1 MKDAGKLKEE
11 ISKFQ
16 EVTRQFY
23 EGKSSVAEYK
33 SFSGGFGS
41 YAQRGGK
48 AGMLRLRLTGGR
60 ITKKNLRFI
69 VESIEKYGIDRL
81 HVTTCQTV
89 QFHNLKADQICA
101 LVGEA
106 WEYGIITKGCGGN
119 FPRNV
124 MMSPLSGVRKG
135 EPFDVTSCVTAAA
148 DYLTDILWSVE
159 LPRKLKVCFS
169 NSEDN
174 TAHATFRDLGFVA
187 KADQTFDVYSAG
199 GLGRNPMMGVL
210 VAESVKPEET
220 LYHIKAMIDTFV
232 AHGNYQNRSRARTR
246 YMQEDLGRDG
256 YRKAYQENLKKALEG
271 EDLKI
276 SALSDEITKK
286 GDGVISHPR
295 AIAQK
300 QPGLY
305 AVSYHPAGGSP
316 EPSLFRKLYDAIEK
330 MEEVEIRLSPD
341 EGMYLI
347 NCTAKEAEELLE
359 LTKDGAETLFET
371 SVACIGNSICQIG
384 VRDSQSLLRDCLNA
398 VRPHHFADGVL
409 PKVHI
414 SGCPSSCGTHQIG
427 SLGFRGAVKQTPNG
441 PKSAFAVFEGGS
453 PMLGREGFG
462 EELGVMEETDIPK
475 FLVELGET
483 VQGEHMTYDGW
494 SVKNHDALLS
504 LIGKYCG

>member
-1 MKDAGKLKEE
+1 
-11 ISKFQ
+11 
-16 EVTRQFY
+16 
-23 EGKSSVAEYK
+23 
-33 SFSGGFGS
+33 
-41 YAQRGGK
+41 
-48 AGMLRLRLTGGR
+48 
-60 ITKKNLRFI
+60 
-69 VESIEKYGIDRL
+69 
-81 HVTTCQTV
+81 
-89 QFHNLKADQICA
+89 
-101 LVGEA
+101 
-106 WEYGIITKGCGGN
+106 
-119 FPRNV
+119 
-124 MMSPLSGVRKG
+124 
-135 EPFDVTSCVTAAA
+135 
-148 DYLTDILWSVE
+148 
-159 LPRKLKVCFS
+159 
-169 NSEDN
+169 
-174 TAHATFRDLGFVA
+174 
-187 KADQTFDVYSAG
+187 
-199 GLGRNPMMGVL
+199 
-210 VAESVKPEET
+210 
-220 LYHIKAMIDTFV
+220 
-232 AHGNYQNRSRARTR
+232 
-246 YMQEDLGRDG
+246 MQEDLGRDG

-316 EPSLFRKLYDAIEK
+316 EPSLFRKLYDAIEE